1 MEGIT
6 QKELLV
12 LFDTS
17 GSMEG
22 QEKEVSDGINTTLKA
37 IAQNKKTGETIQVS
51 LNTFDSKIKELQ
63 LPFFLEPEVPKYLSS
78 ESLEMRGET
87 ALYDAVGITVG
98 TLSELSTPSK
108 DVIVVVATDG
118 QDTVSE
124 QYDAESVRA
133 LVEEYRTK
141 GVSFIYIASGNDAYR
156 AGEQMGFIA
165 SECKRVRVEDN
176 ESIGSCFSSQLIRD
190 AISQALGQESIPSGF
205 EEKEGS
211 PSSPKRIKKD
221 EEEEIIGDEVYSQY
235 Y

>member
-1 MEGIT
+1 
-6 QKELLV
+6 
-12 LFDTS
+12 
-17 GSMEG
+17 
-22 QEKEVSDGINTTLKA
+22 
-37 IAQNKKTGETIQVS
+37 
-51 LNTFDSKIKELQ
+51 
-63 LPFFLEPEVPKYLSS
+63 
-78 ESLEMRGET
+78 
-87 ALYDAVGITVG
+87 
-98 TLSELSTPSK
+98 
-108 DVIVVVATDG
+108 VIVVVATDG

-165 SECKRVRVEDN
+165 DECKRVRVEDN

-221 EEEEIIGDEVYSQY
+221 EEEEIYSQY